1 MVAPPT
7 SDYLLHCAKEYLMK
21 RIGSILALGCLIFL
35 LTACSLSGAPAQTS
49 ASPTVPP
56 TPTATPTP
64 SVPAGTL
71 LYQSDWS
78 KGLAGWG
85 GSAGWTI
92 VQEAAQ
98 SDTSNNNALT
108 VPYQMT
114 VHNYALEYRFQI
126 VSVPQNGGSFF
137 LKGVRT
143 QGKDGYDAGILN
155 LLKPGGNAEFANPQI
170 QVYLDPMDD
179 MGGRMQL
186 ADYEPGT
193 TWHTFRVEVQGP
205 QVKFFTDDLS
215 KGNAYSTKTD
225 WLSNG
230 PLELVSSGA
239 VVRVSSVKITA
250 L

>member
-1 MVAPPT
+1 
-7 SDYLLHCAKEYLMK
+7 
-21 RIGSILALGCLIFL
+21 
-35 LTACSLSGAPAQTS
+35 
-49 ASPTVPP
+49 
-56 TPTATPTP
+56 
-64 SVPAGTL
+64 
-71 LYQSDWS
+71 
-78 KGLAGWG
+78 
-85 GSAGWTI
+85 
-92 VQEAAQ
+92 
-98 SDTSNNNALT
+98 
-108 VPYQMT
+108 
-114 VHNYALEYRFQI
+114 
-126 VSVPQNGGSFF
+126 
-137 LKGVRT
+137 
-143 QGKDGYDAGILN
+143 
-155 LLKPGGNAEFANPQI
+155 
-170 QVYLDPMDD
+170 MDD